1 MAKATIDFAFQSEI
15 NAAQHL
21 KCKQICKNLLRTPVN
36 IAGPDDLMSHPF
48 VIWTLQRTGGTA
60 LADRLMA
67 LSEHPGAEHE
77 PFNWS
82 RDRPRP
88 FWPVVARWTESRD
101 AAALARDLDGILGR
115 GTLVKH
121 CYELFPMAFNLALLD
136 AAARARYRHLLLLRR
151 DEGARLI
158 SKFIAEAQGTWFEG
172 YAREVYAAVGAERR
186 QLRPVPVDQ
195 AVAQFEHARNATA
208 ALRRAFAE
216 RGIVSDD
223 VTFEALYLADR
234 PVRARSFAA
243 VLDHLGFAAEDRAA
257 ETEAFLE
264 ATKRGGQRTAAVLHR
279 VPNIAALV
287 QGLAAAGCPVPADLA
302 RRDLIGNLVAQLSR
316 LAAERHWIFEENV
329 DGAWPG
335 LALRFS
341 GESGLPFRI
350 ESADNSFNNVYFGI
364 RSRDATPNKSLD
376 EALTLAL
383 GQATTSDTWP
393 WCRHPDPDDDILPV
407 DANWA
412 TSEALSRGVPDGSLA
427 ARIVAAAE
435 RFRAALIG
443 AGALAVPPNE
453 WLIQQGLAPLAGS
466 PARPTTASPPPGRA
480 PSLFAAGYLAGLGLA
495 AETILDVG
503 VRSGTKELYDAFQDR
518 RFVLIDPQ
526 RDGEALLEARPRHYR
541 FVAKALG
548 RQPGR
553 ARLSDDGAK
562 STLLERTALTADG
575 PVSRYDVEITTL
587 DAIIGGLDGT
597 GPVGIKL
604 DTEGYETEIVAGLD
618 LQRHRVEWMICEAS
632 IRVRFVDGY
641 GFSDLVA
648 SMRDKGFM
656 FYNVLGRLQRRPL
669 FYDVLFLKTGHPLF
683 D

>member
-1 MAKATIDFAFQSEI
+1 
-15 NAAQHL
+15 
-21 KCKQICKNLLRTPVN
+21 
-36 IAGPDDLMSHPF
+36 MSHPF

-60 LADRLMA
+60 LAERLMT
-67 LSEHPGAEHE
+67 LSEHPRAEHE

-101 AAALARDLDGILGR
+101 DAALARDLDGIMGR

-136 AAARARYRHLLLLRR
+136 AAARAGYRHLLLLRQ

-172 YAREVYAAVGAERR
+172 YAREVYAEVGAERR

-208 ALRRAFAE
+208 ALRRAFME
-216 RGIVSDD
+216 RGIVPVD
-223 VTFEALYLADR
+223 VTFEALYLAER
-234 PVRARSFAA
+234 RARARGFAA
-243 VLDHLGFAAEDRAA
+243 ILEHLGFPAADRAA
-257 ETEAFLE
+257 ETEGFLD

-287 QGLAAAGCPVPADLA
+287 QGLTAAGCPVPADLA
-302 RRDLIGNLVAQLSR
+302 RRDLIGTLVAQLSR
-316 LAAERHWIFEENV
+316 LATERRWIFEENV
-329 DGAWPG
+329 DGQWPG

-341 GESGLPFRI
+341 GASGLPFRI

-393 WCRHPDPDDDILPV
+393 WCRHPDLDDDILPV

-412 TSEALSRGVPDGSLA
+412 TGEVLSRGVPDGSLA

-443 AGALAVPPNE
+443 AGALAVAREE
-453 WLIQQGLAPLAGS
+453 WLIHQGLVPPDATPAQPAATRPSLA
-466 PARPTTASPPPGRA
+466 RA
-480 PSLFAAGYLAGLGLA
+480 PSLFESGYLAGLGLA

-503 VRSGTKELYDAFQDR
+503 VRTGTKELYDAFPER

-526 RDGEALLEARPRHYR
+526 RGGEALLEARPRHYR
-541 FVAKALG
+541 FLGQALG

-562 STLLERTALTADG
+562 SSLLERTALTADG
-575 PVSRYDVEITTL
+575 PVARYDVEVTTL
-587 DAIIGGLDGT
+587 DVVIGGLDGV

-604 DTEGYETEIVAGLD
+604 DTEGFEAEIVAGLD
-618 LQRHRVEWMICEAS
+618 LQRDRVEWVICEAS
-632 IRVRFVDGY
+632 IRARFVEGY

-669 FYDVLFLKTGHPLF
+669 FYDVLFLRAGHPLF
-683 D
+683 G